1 MPKKFEDKPKFKI
14 RRALRNTYKTV
25 KRAYHNADRMRVN
38 FKRKHPRVYR
48 AIGRAADYA
57 LDEVPEYQLA
67 KGAYNA
73 YQGRNKGFRYQVKNA
88 YRTAVKY
95 QAARMLS

>member
-1 MPKKFEDKPKFKI
+1 MPKKLEQRPKFKI

-25 KRAYHNADRMRVN
+25 KRTYEKADRMRVN

-48 AIGRAADYA
+48 AIGTVADYA

-73 YQGRNKGFRYQVKNA
+73 YRGRNKPISYQFRNA

-95 QAARMLS
+95 QAARLLS